1 MKEKSLKQNNL
12 KVCMWLVIGF
22 AAVMVLPLYW
32 IAVYNYPTSDDFAY
46 ADSIYWNLKN
56 GAGFLQ
62 IVRDA
67 WAEAMRFY
75 RDWQGRYFDDIVSA
89 FGFGIAV
96 PQLYFLGTYLVLTLF
111 IAASIGFLRKVA
123 REVLWLS
130 SEKATIVAV
139 LITLMEV
146 LYVPYPDEA
155 FYWYVGATGYTGSYA
170 LFLLLMICNWNMADR
185 LLRKE
190 KRGFVTYFI
199 LTLLLVVMI
208 GGTNYAVALLAA
220 EYFVLVLLYMLY
232 RYHGRWGSRK
242 NLWITQIVLTVCYGI
257 AFSFNAFSKGN
268 HARMSNVTGLSPVQ
282 SILESLHRGGVFI
295 GEWFHLYVLLLL
307 VVVAIISYEDI
318 KKSKFRFRL
327 PGLVTLITFGLFSS
341 IMTPPLFADG
351 TWGPGRLINV
361 LYYSYYSLLVG
372 NMLYWMGWLQRRVP
386 VLKGNEEKTQKSW
399 IVPVTLAVAAVLFV
413 GLLKVYGLQS
423 TNSTSALLSIMKGEA
438 ATYKAENIERWR
450 LYDDESIQDVEVAD
464 FTVKPRVLYHDDV
477 STDAN
482 DWRNWTTLGFFKKQS
497 IRRIN

>member
-1 MKEKSLKQNNL
+1 
-12 KVCMWLVIGF
+12 
-22 AAVMVLPLYW
+22 
-32 IAVYNYPTSDDFAY
+32 
-46 ADSIYWNLKN
+46 
-56 GAGFLQ
+56 
-62 IVRDA
+62 
-67 WAEAMRFY
+67 
-75 RDWQGRYFDDIVSA
+75 
-89 FGFGIAV
+89 
-96 PQLYFLGTYLVLTLF
+96 
-111 IAASIGFLRKVA
+111 
-123 REVLWLS
+123 
-130 SEKATIVAV
+130 
-139 LITLMEV
+139 
-146 LYVPYPDEA
+146 
-155 FYWYVGATGYTGSYA
+155 
-170 LFLLLMICNWNMADR
+170 
-185 LLRKE
+185 
-190 KRGFVTYFI
+190 
-199 LTLLLVVMI
+199 MI

-242 NLWITQIVLTVCYGI
+242 NLWITQIILTVCYGI

-386 VLKGNEEKTQKSW
+386 ALKGNEEKTQKSW

-423 TNSTSALLSIMKGEA
+423 TNSTSALLSIVKGEA